1 MEAITLYQISEDQ
14 RALMAMLEETGGELT
29 PELEEALA
37 ITEQN
42 FVTKAENYGKAIL
55 HYKQMVAAAKAETDR
70 IKAIQ
75 KTCENAIARMEERL
89 RDAMVLFDKPKVE
102 MATLKLSLRK
112 SERVVI
118 DDENNLPADCIVVK
132 TEVSKTEVKRHLKA
146 GETIGAHLEENQSL
160 QIK

>member
-14 RALMAMLEETGGELT
+14 RRLNAMLEETGGELT

-55 HYKQMVAAAKAETDR
+55 HYKQLVAAAKAETDR

-89 RDAMVLFDKPKVE
+89 RDAMILFDKPKVE
-102 MATLKLSLRK
+102 MATMKISLRK

-160 QIK
+160 QIR

>member
-14 RALMAMLEETGGELT
+14 RRLNAMLEETGGELT

-37 ITEQN
+37 ITEAN

-55 HYKQMVAAAKAETDR
+55 HYKQLVAAAKAETDR

-89 RDAMVLFDKPKVE
+89 RDAMILFDKPKVE

>member
-14 RALMAMLEETGGELT
+14 RRLNAMLEETGGELT

-42 FVTKAENYGKAIL
+42 FVSKAENYGKAIL

-89 RDAMVLFDKPKVE
+89 RDAMILFDKPKVE

-160 QIK
+160 QIR

>member
-14 RALMAMLEETGGELT
+14 RRLNAMLEETGGELT

-42 FVTKAENYGKAIL
+42 FVSKAENYGKAIL

-89 RDAMVLFDKPKVE
+89 RDAMILFDKPKVE

>member
-42 FVTKAENYGKAIL
+42 FVSKAENYGKAIL

-89 RDAMVLFDKPKVE
+89 RDAMILFDKPKVE

>member
-14 RALMAMLEETGGELT
+14 RRLNAMLEETGGELT

-42 FVTKAENYGKAIL
+42 FVSKAENYGKAIL
-55 HYKQMVAAAKAETDR
+55 HYKQMVAASKAEIDR

-89 RDAMVLFDKPKVE
+89 RDAMILFDKPKVE
-102 MATLKLSLRK
+102 IATLKLSLRK

>member
-14 RALMAMLEETGGELT
+14 RRLNAMLEETGGELT

-75 KTCENAIARMEERL
+75 KTCENAIARREERL
-89 RDAMVLFDKPKVE
+89 RDAMILFDKPKVE
-102 MATLKLSLRK
+102 MPTLKLSLRK

>member
-14 RALMAMLEETGGELT
+14 RRLNAMLEETGGELT

-37 ITEQN
+37 ITEAN

-89 RDAMVLFDKPKVE
+89 RDAMILFDKPNVE
-102 MATLKLSLRK
+102 MATLKISLRK

>member
-14 RALMAMLEETGGELT
+14 RRLNAMLEETGGELT

-37 ITEQN
+37 ITEAN
-42 FVTKAENYGKAIL
+42 FVSKAENYGKAIL

-89 RDAMVLFDKPKVE
+89 RDAMILFDKPKVE

-146 GETIGAHLEENQSL
+146 GEIIGAHLEENQSL

>member
-37 ITEQN
+37 ITEAN

-55 HYKQMVAAAKAETDR
+55 HYKQLVAAAKAETDR

-89 RDAMVLFDKPKVE
+89 RDAMILFDKPKVE

-118 DDENNLPADCIVVK
+118 DDETNLPADCIVVK

>member
-42 FVTKAENYGKAIL
+42 FVSKAENYGKAIL
-55 HYKQMVAAAKAETDR
+55 HYKQLVAAAKAETDR

-89 RDAMVLFDKPKVE
+89 RDAMILFDKPKVE

>member
-14 RALMAMLEETGGELT
+14 RRLNAMLEETGGELT

-42 FVTKAENYGKAIL
+42 FVVKAENYGKAIL

-89 RDAMVLFDKPKVE
+89 RDAMILFDKPKVE

-160 QIK
+160 QIR

>member
-14 RALMAMLEETGGELT
+14 RRLNAMLEETGGELT

-37 ITEQN
+37 ITEAN

-89 RDAMVLFDKPKVE
+89 RDAMILFDKPKVE
-102 MATLKLSLRK
+102 MATLKISLRK

>member
-14 RALMAMLEETGGELT
+14 RRLNAMLELTGGELT

-70 IKAIQ
+70 IKDIQ

-89 RDAMVLFDKPKVE
+89 RDAMILFDKPKVE

>member
-42 FVTKAENYGKAIL
+42 FVSKAENYGKAIL

-89 RDAMVLFDKPKVE
+89 RDAMILFDKPKVE

-112 SERVVI
+112 SECVVI

>member
-14 RALMAMLEETGGELT
+14 RRLNAMLEETGGELT
-29 PELEEALA
+29 TELEEALA

-89 RDAMVLFDKPKVE
+89 RDAMILFDKPKVE

>member
-14 RALMAMLEETGGELT
+14 RALIAMLEETGGELT

-37 ITEQN
+37 ITEAN

-55 HYKQMVAAAKAETDR
+55 HYKQLVAAAKAETDR

-89 RDAMVLFDKPKVE
+89 RDAMILFDKPKVE

-160 QIK
+160 QIR

>member
-42 FVTKAENYGKAIL
+42 FVSKAENYGKAIL
-55 HYKQMVAAAKAETDR
+55 HYKQLVAAAKAETDR
-70 IKAIQ
+70 IKAFQ

-89 RDAMVLFDKPKVE
+89 RDAMILFDKPKVE
-102 MATLKLSLRK
+102 MATLKISLRK

>member
-1 MEAITLYQISEDQ
+1 
-14 RALMAMLEETGGELT
+14 
-29 PELEEALA
+29 
-37 ITEQN
+37 
-42 FVTKAENYGKAIL
+42 
-55 HYKQMVAAAKAETDR
+55 
-70 IKAIQ
+70 
-75 KTCENAIARMEERL
+75 MEERL
-89 RDAMVLFDKPKVE
+89 RDAMILFDKPKVE

>member
-89 RDAMVLFDKPKVE
+89 RDAMILFDKPKVE

>member
-42 FVTKAENYGKAIL
+42 FVSKAENYGKAIL
-55 HYKQMVAAAKAETDR
+55 HYKQLVAAAKAETDR

-89 RDAMVLFDKPKVE
+89 RDAMILFDKPKVE

-160 QIK
+160 QIR

>member
-14 RALMAMLEETGGELT
+14 RRLNAMLEETGGELT

-75 KTCENAIARMEERL
+75 KTCENAIARWRSACVT
-89 RDAMVLFDKPKVE
+89 R
-102 MATLKLSLRK
+102 
-112 SERVVI
+112 
-118 DDENNLPADCIVVK
+118 
-132 TEVSKTEVKRHLKA
+132 
-146 GETIGAHLEENQSL
+146 
-160 QIK
+160 

>member
-89 RDAMVLFDKPKVE
+89 RDAMILFDKPKVE

-118 DDENNLPADCIVVK
+118 DDENNLPPDCIVVK
-132 TEVSKTEVKRHLKA
+132 TEVSKTDVKRHLKA

>member
-29 PELEEALA
+29 PKLEEALA

-42 FVTKAENYGKAIL
+42 FVSKAENYGKAIL

-89 RDAMVLFDKPKVE
+89 RDAMILFDKPKVE

>member
-29 PELEEALA
+29 PELDEALA

-42 FVTKAENYGKAIL
+42 FVSKAENYGKAIL
-55 HYKQMVAAAKAETDR
+55 HYKQLVAAAKAETDR

-89 RDAMVLFDKPKVE
+89 RDAMILFDKPKVE

-160 QIK
+160 QIR

>member
-14 RALMAMLEETGGELT
+14 RRLNAMLEETGGELT

-89 RDAMVLFDKPKVE
+89 RDAMILFDKPKVE

>member
-14 RALMAMLEETGGELT
+14 RRLNAMLEETGGELT

-37 ITEQN
+37 ITEAN

-89 RDAMVLFDKPKVE
+89 RDAMILFDKPKVE

-146 GETIGAHLEENQSL
+146 GETIGAHLEDNQSL
-160 QIK
+160 QIR

>member
-14 RALMAMLEETGGELT
+14 RRLNAMLEETGGELT

-42 FVTKAENYGKAIL
+42 FVSKAENYGKAIL

-89 RDAMVLFDKPKVE
+89 RDAMILFDKPKVE

-132 TEVSKTEVKRHLKA
+132 TEVSKTDVKRHLKA

-160 QIK
+160 QIR

>member
-14 RALMAMLEETGGELT
+14 RRLNAMLEETGGELT

-55 HYKQMVAAAKAETDR
+55 HYKQLVAAAKAETDR

-89 RDAMVLFDKPKVE
+89 RDAMILFDKPKVE

>member
-14 RALMAMLEETGGELT
+14 RRLNAMLEETGGELT

-37 ITEQN
+37 ITEAN

-89 RDAMVLFDKPKVE
+89 RDAMILFDKPKVE

>member
-1 MEAITLYQISEDQ
+1 MDLSLYAITKEQQ
-14 RALMAMLEETGGELT
+14 HLEELLIETGGELT

-89 RDAMVLFDKPKVE
+89 RDAMILFDKPKVE

>member
-14 RALMAMLEETGGELT
+14 RRLNAMLEETGGELT
-29 PELEEALA
+29 TELEEALA

-89 RDAMVLFDKPKVE
+89 RDAMILFDKPKVE

-112 SERVVI
+112 SDRVVI